1 MKFLGPVLVLLTT
14 FGLVAAG
21 VLTGLGLAIGFTN
34 GINIALPVELPQ
46 KRLPHL
52 KPGKGLR
59 QAVDQHGNETN
70 KIPSGTRIRA

>member
-34 GINIALPVELPQ
+34 GISIALPVELPQ
-46 KRLPHL
+46 KHPPHL
-52 KPGKGLR
+52 KPRKGLR
-59 QAVDQHGNETN
+59 QAVDQRSNEIN
-70 KIPSGTRIRA
+70 KIPPGAGGRA